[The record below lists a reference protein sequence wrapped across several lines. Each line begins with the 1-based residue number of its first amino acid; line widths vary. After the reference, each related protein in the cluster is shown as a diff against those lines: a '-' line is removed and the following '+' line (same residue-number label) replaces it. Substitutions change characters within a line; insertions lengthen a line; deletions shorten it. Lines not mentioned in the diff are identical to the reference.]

1 MSTWKL
7 TNEKDIATAAAYTLQ
22 ESFIIATRSKKV
34 LYVENDIL
42 WSKTP
47 HGKPVLNKKLSR
59 RNPNISKIDTSRG
72 TFKIKK
78 WDIEVII
85 K

>member
-1 MSTWKL
+1 MSTRKL
-7 TNEKDIATAAAYTLQ
+7 MDEDDIATAAARILR
-22 ESFIIATRSKKV
+22 ESFILATRSEKV

-47 HGKPVLNKKLSR
+47 YGKPVLIKQLSGRNADLSKKVA
-59 RNPNISKIDTSRG
+59 SRG

-78 WDIEVII
+78 RNIEVTTE
-85 K
+85 